1 MVPFLHHVRS
11 ALHPDADRRVGRYLL
26 QELLGKVYEPFGDRN
41 WKPGIVIC
49 SFVITVSWMYLV
61 VQGNIGV
68 IWPLFGVSNQ
78 LLATTVLAIG
88 RGRYAWVTM
97 VPCFFMAFIT
107 IVADYENVFN
117 SYIPTG
123 KTALTVVSAIM
134 FILVAV
140 VLIES
145 VRSWIR
151 LFKSTPPD
159 YRSREEIEEETKKE
173 NERLEALGVPTAAV
187 IRLTPEER
195 AIREEERM
203 VKAAL
208 D

>member
-1 MVPFLHHVRS
+1 M
-11 ALHPDADRRVGRYLL
+11 
-26 QELLGKVYEPFGDRN
+26 
-41 WKPGIVIC
+41 
-49 SFVITVSWMYLV
+49 
-61 VQGNIGV
+61 
-68 IWPLFGVSNQ
+68 
-78 LLATTVLAIG
+78 
-88 RGRYAWVTM
+88 
-97 VPCFFMAFIT
+97 
-107 IVADYENVFN
+107 
-117 SYIPTG
+117 
-123 KTALTVVSAIM
+123 
-134 FILVAV
+134 AV